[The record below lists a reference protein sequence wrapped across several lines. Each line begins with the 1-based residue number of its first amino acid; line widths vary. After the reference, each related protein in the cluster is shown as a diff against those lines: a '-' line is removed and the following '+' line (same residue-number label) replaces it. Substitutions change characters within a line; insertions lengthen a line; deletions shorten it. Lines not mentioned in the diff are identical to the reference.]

1 MASLRKASKTNAR
14 TYRERSQPSSRS
26 HLGFL
31 EKKKDYKERAEDFQ
45 KKQNTLKRLK
55 RKALSRNPDEFYFNM
70 VKTQKVDGVHQEREE
85 TEPSHTEAELKLMFS
100 QDQKYVTMKRTSE
113 LNKIER
119 LKSNLHLVDND
130 TVPKNKHIV
139 FVDSAREVKEFD
151 AAKHFGTH
159 PSLVNRRY
167 NRPTLESLKKMEIRG
182 NLNKGDLEA
191 VSKEKQQRYREL
203 VKRIQREKDLH
214 VIQQKMEMKKHLM
227 EKKEKRT
234 KLEEETKTSAP
245 VYRWRHK
252 RKR

>member
-1 MASLRKASKTNAR
+1 MASLRKASKSHAR
-14 TYRERSQPSSRS
+14 SYKERSQPASRA

-45 KKQNTLKRLK
+45 RKQNTIKRLK
-55 RKALSRNPDEFYFNM
+55 RKALNRNPDEFYFNM
-70 VKTQKVDGVHQEREE
+70 VKTQKLDGVHQEREE
-85 TEPSHTEAELKLMFS
+85 AEPVHTEVELKLMFS

-119 LKSNLHLVDND
+119 LKSSLHLVEND
-130 TVPKNKHIV
+130 TTPQNKHTV
-139 FVDSAREVKEFD
+139 FVDTDKEVKDFD

-159 PSLVNRRY
+159 PSLVNRRF
-167 NRPTLESLKKMEIRG
+167 NRSSLESLKKLELRG
-182 NLNKGDLEA
+182 NLNEEDLKK
-191 VSKEKQQRYREL
+191 VSKEKEQRYREL

-214 VIQQKMEMKKHLM
+214 VIQQKMEMKKNLM
-227 EKKEKRT
+227 DKKDKRT
-234 KLEEETKTSAP
+234 KLQEETKSSAP